1 MGRLGDMRDQ
11 AAPAG
16 AQGPTTTHPGFEAAR
31 RAYLGARHELT
42 IAALEELILR
52 VRTRHPCAASLL
64 LICDD
69 VEDGLYLA
77 EVTDRAGRRLG
88 TAGPLLGDRTCH
100 QVVGNLY
107 GPDLAVLAGVH
118 HDPVALTF
126 QVSLTH
132 RDR

>member
-1 MGRLGDMRDQ
+1 MV
-11 AAPAG
+11 PADG
-16 AQGPTTTHPGFEAAR
+16 QGPTPTHPAFETAR
-31 RAYLGARHELT
+31 RAFLRARHELT
-42 IAALEELILR
+42 IAALDELILR
-52 VRTRHPCAASLL
+52 VRTRHPGAASLL

-77 EVTDRAGRRLG
+77 EVTDPAGRQLG
-88 TAGPLLGDRTCH
+88 TASSLLGDRTCH

>member
-1 MGRLGDMRDQ
+1 MRDRRTL
-11 AAPAG
+11 PD
-16 AQGPTTTHPGFEAAR
+16 AQGPTTTHPSFEAAR
-31 RAYLGARHELT
+31 RGYLRALHELT

-77 EVTDRAGRRLG
+77 EVCDHEGRRLG
-88 TAGPLLGDRTCH
+88 AGGPLLGDRTCH
-100 QVVGNLY
+100 QVLDNLH

-118 HDPVALTF
+118 HDPVAMTF
-126 QVSLTH
+126 VVTVS
-132 RDR
+132 DR

>member
-1 MGRLGDMRDQ
+1 MRDRT
-11 AAPAG
+11 APAD
-16 AQGPTTTHPGFEAAR
+16 AQGPTTTHPAFEVAR
-31 RAYLGARHELT
+31 RAYLRARHELT
-42 IAALEELILR
+42 IAALDELILR

-77 EVTDRAGRRLG
+77 EVNDRCGRRLG
-88 TAGPLLGDRTCH
+88 TAVPLLGDRTCH
-100 QVVGNLY
+100 QVVGNLH
-107 GPDLAVLAGVH
+107 GPDLAVLAGVR

-126 QVSLTH
+126 QVSLTD